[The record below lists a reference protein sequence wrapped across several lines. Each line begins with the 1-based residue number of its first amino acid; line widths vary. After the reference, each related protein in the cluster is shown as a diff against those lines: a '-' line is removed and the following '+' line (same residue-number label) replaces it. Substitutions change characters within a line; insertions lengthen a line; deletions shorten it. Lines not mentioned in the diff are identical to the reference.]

1 MSRTNK
7 GFFSLCISLL
17 TLVVI
22 FNGCEDPGSVGS
34 DFVKRPT
41 LTFDTLSVSQTEALS
56 YNAYSGRLS
65 YIPFGKY
72 SDQLFGDIEVLSL
85 VQPSINPSVNDSID
99 VDENFQLKMRIQLDS
114 LPHYGDTLSQS
125 NFTLHEI
132 SSDWRGRSLRIDD
145 EIQYS
150 NQVGSFSVTNEQN
163 IIVDLSED
171 WVDRYRNFYF
181 NESSGSDSLYY
192 EQMKGLAVVPD
203 QNNSR
208 ISFARTG
215 SFNFLLISGMQSD
228 TTDTISVSLRDWGFT
243 QARTG
248 AVNSPN
254 TFPLHSTLEGMM
266 KITMPNDVLK
276 EESQSENIIRAD
288 LVFYEAEEEM
298 SQSLP
303 ANHNRPPVNF
313 LNLYLEPD
321 IEPVYEYQFGAT
333 IGRSDADTDDGVF
346 KINITNYVNS
356 VLFGEQS
363 ENELVIG
370 PGNTAGELRST
381 LLYDF
386 TAPENLRPK
395 LIITSLADQQ

>member
-17 TLVVI
+17 TLVII

-34 DFVKRPT
+34 DFVERPR
-41 LTFDTLSVSQTEALS
+41 LTFDTLSISQTEALS

-65 YIPFGKY
+65 FIPFGKY
-72 SDQLFGDIEVLSL
+72 SDQLFGEVDVLSL
-85 VQPSINPSVNDSID
+85 VQPSINPPVDDSID

-125 NFTLHEI
+125 NFNIYEI
-132 SSDWRGRSLRIDD
+132 SSDWRGRSIRIDD

-150 NQVGSFSVTNEQN
+150 NQVGSFTVGDEED
-163 IIVDLSED
+163 IIVDLSQD
-171 WVDRYRNFYF
+171 WVDRYKNFYF
-181 NESSGSDSLYY
+181 NESASSDSLYAN
-192 EQMKGLAVVPD
+192 QMKGLALVAD

-208 ISFARTG
+208 ISFART
-215 SFNFLLISGMQSD
+215 SNFNFMIVNGVESD
-228 TTDTISVSLRDWGFT
+228 TTDTISVPLMDWGFT
-243 QARTG
+243 LERTG

-288 LVFYEAEEEM
+288 LVFYEAEDEM
-298 SQSLP
+298 SQSLS

-333 IGRSDADTDDGVF
+333 IGSSDTDIGDGVF

-363 ENELVIG
+363 EDELVIG
-370 PGNTAGELRST
+370 TRSTPGQLRST
-381 LLYDF
+381 LIYDF